1 MARDHEPGGAAE
13 WALPGYDL
21 KASKSRLMKQPSK
34 SHGPSPSNMSSRTE
48 PQKQQP
54 RGQTQQGPTSRGVI
68 SPRSQTAQVRGIDRP
83 LRAWGSPAVRQI
95 TTRHTPNQFFK
106 DSPSKAKWR
115 NGAQPNGVVNLPA
128 LFGSLKY
135 EFFGVART
143 TIYGRSS
150 HASQGRHEVFKEI
163 SKKTGA
169 FVKPPA
175 YTDQAI
181 FLWGEPS
188 QIASAKEH
196 LQKII
201 AKCTTSSIATKKKLE
216 WAKIHAHSVNKEA
229 DVELKERREHILQQL
244 RKAPEDPST
253 FPEQM
258 LFLWPREGPSLV
270 DSLGSQLEA
279 LDVIRAK
286 FGCHLFIP
294 KDMPA
299 YICAFGQ
306 SWDTMRHIVQCLR
319 TKWSEIIANSNV
331 KSKVYVVEP
340 PAPASMKEA
349 IVMERNKQ
357 FGKARLQGSRP
368 KDLERWEIRAALIQS
383 KNNAR
388 VLQAIERSLRGVA
401 FVRGHLRMRINLG
414 SFVLDEY
421 RLPKDEKPSY
431 QFEEFREMLLH
442 EQAKGRLIPGLNLG
456 KNELLARCFEA
467 TDILEPCDSVTGK
480 LSDAELAF
488 SVNFEFL
495 GSNNALLRL
504 EAEFAKSPGAHEYE
518 ITQRRWL
525 SPRKSG
531 HSADHRPPLQIGV
544 IDFERSDWQLEIKS
558 LEFYEAS
565 SINAALR
572 SFSHSINFR
581 RTADINDIS
590 AKPQRK
596 VVFPASAPV
605 SRFVEKT
612 AIRYRL
618 KNTKY
623 ILEIARYDEYS
634 RMTLPGYGGQSPA
647 AITGPISEVPSSSW
661 GASIFD
667 PNWDNLL
674 GQHANIPLGHTA
686 RYSPSLNTFFPSI
699 EETTGGKCKGFWEL
713 IALVRQVAELL
724 GSTNTAAENG
734 KQRVPKSPSSEKSD
748 EAGTARQKHQQF
760 NNGPQMRVLL
770 DADLGTLF

>member
-1 MARDHEPGGAAE
+1 
-13 WALPGYDL
+13 
-21 KASKSRLMKQPSK
+21 
-34 SHGPSPSNMSSRTE
+34 MSSRTE

-115 NGAQPNGVVNLPA
+115 NGAQPNGVVHLPA

-253 FPEQM
+253 FPE
-258 LFLWPREGPSLV
+258 
-270 DSLGSQLEA
+270 
-279 LDVIRAK
+279 
-286 FGCHLFIP
+286 
-294 KDMPA
+294 
-299 YICAFGQ
+299 
-306 SWDTMRHIVQCLR
+306 QCLR

>member
-1 MARDHEPGGAAE
+1 
-13 WALPGYDL
+13 
-21 KASKSRLMKQPSK
+21 
-34 SHGPSPSNMSSRTE
+34 
-48 PQKQQP
+48 
-54 RGQTQQGPTSRGVI
+54 
-68 SPRSQTAQVRGIDRP
+68 
-83 LRAWGSPAVRQI
+83 
-95 TTRHTPNQFFK
+95 
-106 DSPSKAKWR
+106 
-115 NGAQPNGVVNLPA
+115 
-128 LFGSLKY
+128 
-135 EFFGVART
+135 
-143 TIYGRSS
+143 
-150 HASQGRHEVFKEI
+150 
-163 SKKTGA
+163 
-169 FVKPPA
+169 
-175 YTDQAI
+175 
-181 FLWGEPS
+181 
-188 QIASAKEH
+188 
-196 LQKII
+196 
-201 AKCTTSSIATKKKLE
+201 
-216 WAKIHAHSVNKEA
+216 
-229 DVELKERREHILQQL
+229 
-244 RKAPEDPST
+244 
-253 FPEQM
+253 
-258 LFLWPREGPSLV
+258 
-270 DSLGSQLEA
+270 
-279 LDVIRAK
+279 
-286 FGCHLFIP
+286 
-294 KDMPA
+294 
-299 YICAFGQ
+299 
-306 SWDTMRHIVQCLR
+306 
-319 TKWSEIIANSNV
+319 
-331 KSKVYVVEP
+331 
-340 PAPASMKEA
+340 
-349 IVMERNKQ
+349 
-357 FGKARLQGSRP
+357 
-368 KDLERWEIRAALIQS
+368 
-383 KNNAR
+383 
-388 VLQAIERSLRGVA
+388 
-401 FVRGHLRMRINLG
+401 
-414 SFVLDEY
+414 
-421 RLPKDEKPSY
+421 
-431 QFEEFREMLLH
+431 
-442 EQAKGRLIPGLNLG
+442 
-456 KNELLARCFEA
+456 LLARCFEA

>member
-442 EQAKGRLIPGLNLG
+442 EQAKGRLIPG
-456 KNELLARCFEA
+456 
-467 TDILEPCDSVTGK
+467 
-480 LSDAELAF
+480 
-488 SVNFEFL
+488 
-495 GSNNALLRL
+495 
-504 EAEFAKSPGAHEYE
+504 
-518 ITQRRWL
+518 
-525 SPRKSG
+525 
-531 HSADHRPPLQIGV
+531 
-544 IDFERSDWQLEIKS
+544 SDWQLEIKS

>member
-1 MARDHEPGGAAE
+1 
-13 WALPGYDL
+13 
-21 KASKSRLMKQPSK
+21 
-34 SHGPSPSNMSSRTE
+34 MSSRTE

-54 RGQTQQGPTSRGVI
+54 QGQTQQGLTSRGVMT
-68 SPRSQTAQVRGIDRP
+68 RKSQTAQVRCIDRP
-83 LRAWGSPAVRQI
+83 LRAWGSPAVRQT
-95 TTRHTPNQFFK
+95 TTRHTSNQFFK

-115 NGAQPNGVVNLPA
+115 NGAQPNGQ
-128 LFGSLKY
+128 
-135 EFFGVART
+135 FFGVART

-150 HASQGRHEVFKEI
+150 HASQGRHEVFEEI

-175 YTDQAI
+175 YTDQ
-181 FLWGEPS
+181 
-188 QIASAKEH
+188 IASAKEH

-201 AKCTTSSIATKKKLE
+201 ANCTTSSIPTKKKLE
-216 WAKIHAHSVNKEA
+216 WAKINAHSVNKEA

-244 RKAPEDPST
+244 RMAPRTLRLFPSRS
-253 FPEQM
+253 M

-270 DSLGSQLEA
+270 DSLGPQLEA

-286 FGCHLFIP
+286 FGCHLFVP

-306 SWDTMRHIVQCLR
+306 SWDTMRQIVQCLR

-331 KSKVYVVEP
+331 KSKVYVVVP
-340 PAPASMKEA
+340 PTPASMKEA
-349 IVMERNKQ
+349 IIMERNKQ
-357 FGKARLQGSRP
+357 FGKARLQGFRP
-368 KDLERWEIRAALIQS
+368 KDLEQWEIRAALIQS

-388 VLQAIERSLRGVA
+388 LLQAIERSLRGVA
-401 FVRGHLRMRINLG
+401 FVRGYLRMRINLG
-414 SFVLDEY
+414 SFVLDEF

-442 EQAKGRLIPGLNLG
+442 EQTKGRLIPGLNLG
-456 KNELLARCFEA
+456 KDELLARCFKA

-480 LSDAELAF
+480 LSDAEPAF

-531 HSADHRPPLQIGV
+531 HSADQRPPLQIGV

-558 LEFYEAS
+558 LEFYETS

-634 RMTLPGYGGQSPA
+634 RTTAPGYGGQNSA
-647 AITGPISEVPSSSW
+647 AITGPISDVPSSSW

-686 RYSPSLNTFFPSI
+686 RYSPSLNTFFPPI
-699 EETTGGKCKGFWEL
+699 EESTGRKSEGFWEL
-713 IALVRQVAELL
+713 IALVRRVAELL
-724 GSTNTAAENG
+724 GSTKTSSENV
-734 KQRVPKSPSSEKSD
+734 KQRVPKSPSSDKSD
-748 EAGTARQKHQQF
+748 EVIIARQNRQQL
-760 NNGPQMRVLL
+760 NIGPQMRVLL

>member
-1 MARDHEPGGAAE
+1 
-13 WALPGYDL
+13 
-21 KASKSRLMKQPSK
+21 
-34 SHGPSPSNMSSRTE
+34 MSSRTE

-54 RGQTQQGPTSRGVI
+54 QAQTQQGPTSRGVMT
-68 SPRSQTAQVRGIDRP
+68 PKSQTAQVRGIDRP
-83 LRAWGSPAVRQI
+83 LRAWGSPAVRQT
-95 TTRHTPNQFFK
+95 TTRHTPDQFFK

-115 NGAQPNGVVNLPA
+115 NGAQPNGQW
-128 LFGSLKY
+128 
-135 EFFGVART
+135 FFGVART

-175 YTDQAI
+175 YTDQ
-181 FLWGEPS
+181 
-188 QIASAKEH
+188 IASAKEH

-201 AKCTTSSIATKKKLE
+201 AKCTTSSFPTKKKLE
-216 WAKIHAHSVNKEA
+216 WVKIHAHSVNKEA

-270 DSLGSQLEA
+270 DSLGPQLEA

-286 FGCHLFIP
+286 FGCHLFVP

-306 SWDTMRHIVQCLR
+306 SWDTMRQIVQCLR

-349 IVMERNKQ
+349 ITMERNKQ

-368 KDLERWEIRAALIQS
+368 KDLEQWEIRAALIQS

-388 VLQAIERSLRGVA
+388 LLQAIERSLRGVA

-480 LSDAELAF
+480 LSDAEPAF

-504 EAEFAKSPGAHEYE
+504 EAEFSKSPGAYEYE

-525 SPRKSG
+525 SPRKRG
-531 HSADHRPPLQIGV
+531 HSADQRPPLQIGV

-558 LEFYEAS
+558 LEFYETS

-572 SFSHSINFR
+572 TFSHSINFR

-634 RMTLPGYGGQSPA
+634 RTTAPGYGGQNPA

-686 RYSPSLNTFFPSI
+686 RYSPSLNTFFPPI
-699 EETTGGKCKGFWEL
+699 EETTGSKCEGFWEL
-713 IALVRQVAELL
+713 IALVRRVAELL
-724 GSTNTAAENG
+724 GSTKTSVENV
-734 KQRVPKSPSSEKSD
+734 KQRVPKSPSSDKSD
-748 EAGTARQKHQQF
+748 EAATARQNRQQV
-760 NNGPQMRVLL
+760 NIGPQMRVLL

>member
-1 MARDHEPGGAAE
+1 
-13 WALPGYDL
+13 
-21 KASKSRLMKQPSK
+21 
-34 SHGPSPSNMSSRTE
+34 MSSRTE

-253 FPEQM
+253 FPE
-258 LFLWPREGPSLV
+258 
-270 DSLGSQLEA
+270 
-279 LDVIRAK
+279 
-286 FGCHLFIP
+286 
-294 KDMPA
+294 
-299 YICAFGQ
+299 
-306 SWDTMRHIVQCLR
+306 QCLR

>member
-1 MARDHEPGGAAE
+1 MSKPLSSSSHEPGGAAE
-13 WALPGYDL
+13 WDLPGYDL
-21 KASKSRLMKQPSK
+21 KASKARRMKQLSK
-34 SHGPSPSNMSSRTE
+34 SHRPSPSNMTSRIE

-54 RGQTQQGPTSRGVI
+54 QAQTQQGSSSRGVMT
-68 SPRSQTAQVRGIDRP
+68 SKGHTAQVKGVGRP
-83 LRAWGSPAVRQI
+83 PRAWGSPAVRQT
-95 TTRHTPNQFFK
+95 TTRRTSDQFFK
-106 DSPSKAKWR
+106 DTPSKAKWR
-115 NGAQPNGVVNLPA
+115 NGVEPD
-128 LFGSLKY
+128 
-135 EFFGVART
+135 
-143 TIYGRSS
+143 
-150 HASQGRHEVFKEI
+150 GRHEVFEEI

-196 LQKII
+196 LQRII
-201 AKCTTSSIATKKKLE
+201 AKCTSSSVPTKKKLE
-216 WAKIHAHSVNKEA
+216 WAKINGHSVKKDA

-244 RKAPEDPST
+244 RMAPENPST

-258 LFLWPREGPSLV
+258 LFLWPKEGPALV
-270 DSLGSQLEA
+270 DSLGPQLEA

-286 FGCHLFIP
+286 FGCHLFVP
-294 KDMPA
+294 KEMPA

-306 SWDTMRHIVQCLR
+306 SWDTMRQIVQCLR
-319 TKWSEIIANSNV
+319 TKWSEIVANSNV

-357 FGKARLQGSRP
+357 FGKACLQGPRP
-368 KDLERWEIRAALIQS
+368 KNLEQWEIRAAFIQS

-388 VLQAIERSLRGVA
+388 LLQAIERSLRGVA

-421 RLPKDEKPSY
+421 RLPKDDKPSY

-442 EQAKGRLIPGLNLG
+442 EQTKGRLIPGLNIG
-456 KNELLARCFEA
+456 KNELLARCFKA

-480 LSDAELAF
+480 LSDAEPAF

-531 HSADHRPPLQIGV
+531 HSANQRPPLQIGV

-581 RTADINDIS
+581 RTEDINDIS

-634 RMTLPGYGGQSPA
+634 RTSAPG
-647 AITGPISEVPSSSW
+647 GPISEVPSSSW

-667 PNWDNLL
+667 SNWDNLL
-674 GQHANIPLGHTA
+674 GQHANISLGHTA
-686 RYSPSLNTFFPSI
+686 RYSPSLNTFFPAI
-699 EETTGGKCKGFWEL
+699 EETTGHKSEGFWEL
-713 IALVRQVAELL
+713 IELVRRVAQLL
-724 GSTNTAAENG
+724 GSAKAPAADV
-734 KQRVPKSPSSEKSD
+734 KRQDPKSPASDKSD
-748 EAGTARQKHQQF
+748 EVIARQNRQQI
-760 NNGPQMRVLL
+760 NIGPQMRVLL
-770 DADLGTLF
+770 DEDLGTLF

>member
-1 MARDHEPGGAAE
+1 MSKPLNSSSHEPGGAAE

-21 KASKSRLMKQPSK
+21 KASKSRRTKQSSK
-34 SHGPSPSNMSSRTE
+34 SHWPSPSNMSSRTE

-54 RGQTQQGPTSRGVI
+54 QGQTQQGPTSRGVMT
-68 SPRSQTAQVRGIDRP
+68 PKSQTAQVRGIDRP
-83 LRAWGSPAVRQI
+83 LRAWGSPAVRQ
-95 TTRHTPNQFFK
+95 TATRHTSNQFFK

-115 NGAQPNGVVNLPA
+115 NGAQPNGIVNLPA
-128 LFGSLKY
+128 LFGSMKY

-150 HASQGRHEVFKEI
+150 HASQGRHEVFEEI

-175 YTDQAI
+175 YTD
-181 FLWGEPS
+181 

-201 AKCTTSSIATKKKLE
+201 AKCTTSSIPTKKKLE
-216 WAKIHAHSVNKEA
+216 WAKINAHSVNKEA

-244 RKAPEDPST
+244 RKAPENPST

-270 DSLGSQLEA
+270 DSLGPQLEA

-286 FGCHLFIP
+286 FGCHLFVP

-299 YICAFGQ
+299 YVCALGQ
-306 SWDTMRHIVQCLR
+306 SWDTMRQIVQCLR

-331 KSKVYVVEP
+331 KSKVYVVVP
-340 PAPASMKEA
+340 PTAASMKEA
-349 IVMERNKQ
+349 IIMERNKQ

-368 KDLERWEIRAALIQS
+368 KGLEQWEIRAALIQS

-388 VLQAIERSLRGVA
+388 LLQAIERSLRGVA

-442 EQAKGRLIPGLNLG
+442 EQTKGRLIPGLNLG
-456 KNELLARCFEA
+456 KDELLARCFKA

-480 LSDAELAF
+480 LSDAEPAF

-531 HSADHRPPLQIGV
+531 HSADQRPPLQIGV

-558 LEFYEAS
+558 LEFYETS

-590 AKPQRK
+590 AQPQRK

-605 SRFVEKT
+605 SRFVEKA
-612 AIRYRL
+612 AIRYRV

-634 RMTLPGYGGQSPA
+634 RTTALGYGGQNSA
-647 AITGPISEVPSSSW
+647 AITGPISDVPSSSW

-686 RYSPSLNTFFPSI
+686 RYSPSLNTFFPPI
-699 EETTGGKCKGFWEL
+699 EETSECKCEGFWEL
-713 IALVRQVAELL
+713 IALVRRVAELL
-724 GSTNTAAENG
+724 GSTKTSSENV
-734 KQRVPKSPSSEKSD
+734 KQRVPKSPSSDKSD
-748 EAGTARQKHQQF
+748 EAIIARQNRQQV
-760 NNGPQMRVLL
+760 NIGPQMRVLL

>member
-1 MARDHEPGGAAE
+1 MAKDHEPGGAAE

-21 KASKSRLMKQPSK
+21 KAPKSRRTKQSSK
-34 SHGPSPSNMSSRTE
+34 SHRPSPSNMSSRTE
-48 PQKQQP
+48 SQKQQP
-54 RGQTQQGPTSRGVI
+54 QGQTQQGPTSHGVMT
-68 SPRSQTAQVRGIDRP
+68 PKSQTTQVRGIDRP
-83 LRAWGSPAVRQI
+83 LRAWGSPAVRQT
-95 TTRHTPNQFFK
+95 TTRHTSNQFFK

-115 NGAQPNGVVNLPA
+115 NGAQPNDVVNLPA
-128 LFGSLKY
+128 LFGSMKY
-135 EFFGVART
+135 EFFGVAKA

-150 HASQGRHEVFKEI
+150 HASQGRHEVFEEI

-175 YTDQAI
+175 YTDQVI
-181 FLWGEPS
+181 SLWGEPS

-201 AKCTTSSIATKKKLE
+201 AKCTTSSIPTKKKLE
-216 WAKIHAHSVNKEA
+216 WAKINAHSVNKEA

-244 RKAPEDPST
+244 RKAPENPST

-270 DSLGSQLEA
+270 DSLGPQLEA

-286 FGCHLFIP
+286 FGCHLFVP

-306 SWDTMRHIVQCLR
+306 SWDTMRQIVQCLR

-331 KSKVYVVEP
+331 KSKVYVVVP
-340 PAPASMKEA
+340 PTPASMKEA
-349 IVMERNKQ
+349 IIMERNKQ
-357 FGKARLQGSRP
+357 FGKARLRGSRP
-368 KDLERWEIRAALIQS
+368 KDLEQWEIRAALIQS

-388 VLQAIERSLRGVA
+388 LLQAIERTLRGVA

-421 RLPKDEKPSY
+421 RLPKDERPSY

-442 EQAKGRLIPGLNLG
+442 EQTKGRLIPGLNLG
-456 KNELLARCFEA
+456 KDELLARCFKA
-467 TDILEPCDSVTGK
+467 TNILEPCDSVTGK
-480 LSDAELAF
+480 LSDAEPAF

-531 HSADHRPPLQIGV
+531 HSADQRSPLQIGV

-558 LEFYEAS
+558 LEFYETS

-634 RMTLPGYGGQSPA
+634 RTTAPGYGGQNSA
-647 AITGPISEVPSSSW
+647 AITGPISDVPSSSW

-686 RYSPSLNTFFPSI
+686 RYSPSLDTFFPPI
-699 EETTGGKCKGFWEL
+699 EETTGRKCEGFWEL
-713 IALVRQVAELL
+713 IALVRRVAELL
-724 GSTNTAAENG
+724 GSTKTSSENV
-734 KQRVPKSPSSEKSD
+734 KQRVPKSPSSDKSD
-748 EAGTARQKHQQF
+748 EAIIARQNRQQV
-760 NNGPQMRVLL
+760 NIGPQMRVLL

>member
-13 WALPGYDL
+13 WELPGYDL
-21 KASKSRLMKQPSK
+21 KTSKSRRMKQSSK
-34 SHGPSPSNMSSRTE
+34 SHRTAPSNMTSRIE

-54 RGQTQQGPTSRGVI
+54 QGQTQQGSTTRGMMT
-68 SPRSQTAQVRGIDRP
+68 PKSQTAQIRGIDRP
-83 LRAWGSPAVRQI
+83 LRAWGSPAVRQT
-95 TTRHTPNQFFK
+95 TTRQYSNQFFK

-115 NGAQPNGVVNLPA
+115 NGAQPNGR
-128 LFGSLKY
+128 
-135 EFFGVART
+135 FFGVART
-143 TIYGRSS
+143 TITGRSS
-150 HASQGRHEVFKEI
+150 HGSQGRHEVFEEI

-175 YTDQAI
+175 YTDQ
-181 FLWGEPS
+181 
-188 QIASAKEH
+188 IASAKEH
-196 LQKII
+196 LQRII
-201 AKCTTSSIATKKKLE
+201 AKCTSPSVPAKKRLE
-216 WAKIHAHSVNKEA
+216 WAKINAHSVNKEA

-244 RKAPEDPST
+244 RKAPENPST

-270 DSLGSQLEA
+270 DSLGPQLEA

-286 FGCHLFIP
+286 FGCHLFVP

-299 YICAFGQ
+299 YICACGQ
-306 SWDTMRHIVQCLR
+306 SWDTMRQIVQCLR

-368 KDLERWEIRAALIQS
+368 KDLEQWEIRAALIQS

-388 VLQAIERSLRGVA
+388 LLQAIERSLRGVA

-421 RLPKDEKPSY
+421 RLPKEEKPSY

-442 EQAKGRLIPGLNLG
+442 EQTKGRLIPGLNLG
-456 KNELLARCFEA
+456 KDELLARCFKA
-467 TDILEPCDSVTGK
+467 TDILEPCDSVTGN
-480 LSDAELAF
+480 LSDAEPAF

-531 HSADHRPPLQIGV
+531 HSADQRPPLQIGI

-558 LEFYEAS
+558 LEFYETS

-634 RMTLPGYGGQSPA
+634 RTTAPGYGGQNSA

-686 RYSPSLNTFFPSI
+686 RYSPSLNTFFPPI
-699 EETTGGKCKGFWEL
+699 EETTGGKYEGFWEL
-713 IALVRQVAELL
+713 IALVRRVAELL
-724 GSTNTAAENG
+724 GSTKASSENV
-734 KQRVPKSPSSEKSD
+734 KQRVPKSPSSDKSD
-748 EAGTARQKHQQF
+748 EAITARQNRQHV
-760 NNGPQMRVLL
+760 NIGPQMRVLL